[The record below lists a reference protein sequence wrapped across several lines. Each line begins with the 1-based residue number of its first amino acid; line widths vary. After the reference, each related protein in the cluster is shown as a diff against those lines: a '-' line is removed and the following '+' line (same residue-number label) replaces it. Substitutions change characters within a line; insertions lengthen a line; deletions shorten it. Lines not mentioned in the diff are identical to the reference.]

1 MNNTVENDFL
11 EFPRVKWLYL
21 TGVVNKSVRFFY
33 VKFSQNI
40 IYQKSLKSVNF

>member
-21 TGVVNKSVRFFY
+21 TGVVNKSVRFFM
-33 VKFSQNI
+33 S
-40 IYQKSLKSVNF
+40 NFLRI